1 MTDVLGWTVCP
12 MITYLSNEC
21 QSDLTWTDTIN
32 WNTTVTMYSRKASV
46 AYDSQNISIL
56 SIESISEPISYPV
69 PVADFQLYCSIVLA
83 PIPTV
88 LNMSANSTAFDNSG
102 TNIDVEYSI
111 SFLLRLYE
119 SQYQTYSD
127 GGLSILRGFIAVP
140 FQFSTALQQM
150 GDINLFPE
158 DNHVTASL
166 SKASY
171 RAIIDS
177 WTIWV
182 FGGLAALLTI
192 WGLGCLC
199 WISFYAPSS
208 PNTSLFPEIDITS
221 KGSIQFVGDS
231 LDDLAKTT
239 RSYGLGNGMSKA
251 VVRAIRGKR
260 VYCGACPGPLG
271 EKVILLVMEK
281 GQVDILNQH
290 EKYT

>member
-1 MTDVLGWTVCP
+1 MTNVLGWAVCP
-12 MITYLSNEC
+12 MITYLLNEC

-88 LNMSANSTAFDNSG
+88 LNMSANSTVFDDSG

-177 WTIWV
+177 WTVWV

-260 VYCGACPGPLG
+260 VYCGAYPGRLG